1 MKNTGENSGSTS
13 AELEIGH
20 ASDLNEDNIRPIDH
34 GRSASDLAV
43 ESAANLQAENIHL
56 LDVRGLSDF
65 TDYFVILT
73 ATSSRHLRA
82 VSSDIEFSLKSEGHV
97 IHHKEGNHTS
107 GWTLLDYGNL
117 VVHLF
122 APEYREFYNLE
133 SAWSEAKT
141 LRIIQ

>member
-1 MKNTGENSGSTS
+1 MKNTGENTGPTS

-82 VSSDIEFSLKSEGHV
+82 VASDIEFSLKSEGHV
-97 IHHKEGNHTS
+97 IHHKEGDHTS

-122 APEYREFYNLE
+122 APDYREFYNLE

>member
-1 MKNTGENSGSTS
+1 MKNLGKDMESTS

-20 ASDLNEDNIRPIDH
+20 ASDLKEGNVLPIDQC
-34 GRSASDLAV
+34 RSASDLAV
-43 ESAANLQAENIHL
+43 ESAENLQAENIHL

-82 VSSDIEFSLKSEGHV
+82 VASDIEFSLKSEGHV
-97 IHHKEGNHTS
+97 IHHKEGDHTS

-117 VVHLF
+117 IVHLF
-122 APEYREFYNLE
+122 APEYREFYDLE
-133 SAWSEAKT
+133 SAWTEAKT

>member
-20 ASDLNEDNIRPIDH
+20 ASDLNEDNIRTIDH

-82 VSSDIEFSLKSEGHV
+82 VASDIEFSLKSEGHV
-97 IHHKEGNHTS
+97 IHHKEGDHTS

-122 APEYREFYNLE
+122 APDYREFYNLE

>member
-13 AELEIGH
+13 AELEICH
-20 ASDLNEDNIRPIDH
+20 ASELKEGNLRYIDH

-43 ESAANLQAENIHL
+43 DSAANLQAENIHL
-56 LDVRGLSDF
+56 LDVRGISDF
-65 TDYFVILT
+65 ADYFVILT

-82 VSSDIEFSLKSEGHV
+82 VASDIEFSLKSEGHV
-97 IHHKEGNHTS
+97 IHHKEGDHTS

-117 VVHLF
+117 IVHLF
-122 APEYREFYNLE
+122 APEHREFYDLE

>member
-97 IHHKEGNHTS
+97 IHHKEGDHTS

-122 APEYREFYNLE
+122 APDYREFYNLE